1 MLYRYFQQWRKNP
14 QWSFSCCLAFL
25 LPLSDLEGEIS
36 GLAET
41 NALNSQLQTGE
52 AEIPTLSGAL
62 KDSGAIDVTFEGS
75 EQDVKAVEVEGEI
88 CQDKQCGKRKGHQ
101 GTQTEL
107 FGLPVV
113 VYKEKEEP
121 QDAGSV

>member
-1 MLYRYFQQWRKNP
+1 MMLYQYIKEWRKNP

-25 LPLSDLEGEIS
+25 LPLSDLQGEIS

-62 KDSGAIDVTFEGS
+62 KDRGAIDVTFEGG
-75 EQDVKAVEVEGEI
+75 EQDVNDER
-88 CQDKQCGKRKGHQ
+88 RK
-101 GTQTEL
+101 T
-107 FGLPVV
+107 
-113 VYKEKEEP
+113 YKMSSRNTNKIVWVF
-121 QDAGSV
+121 SR

>member
-1 MLYRYFQQWRKNP
+1 MLYSYFQQWRKNP

-52 AEIPTLSGAL
+52 TEIPTLSGAL

-75 EQDVKAVEVEGEI
+75 EHDVQAVEVEGEI
-88 CQDKQCGKRKGHQ
+88 CQDKQCGKRKDQQ

-107 FGLPVV
+107 LGHPVV
-113 VYKEKEEP
+113 VNKEKKEP
-121 QDAGSV
+121 QDTGSV

>member
-25 LPLSDLEGEIS
+25 LPLSDLEGE
-36 GLAET
+36 AET
-41 NALNSQLQTGE
+41 NALDSQLQTGE
-52 AEIPTLSGAL
+52 TEIPTLSGAL

-75 EQDVKAVEVEGEI
+75 EQDVQAVEVEGEI
-88 CQDKQCGKRKGHQ
+88 CQDKQCGKRKDHQ

-107 FGLPVV
+107 LGLPVV
-113 VYKEKEEP
+113 VNKEKEEP
-121 QDAGSV
+121 QDTGSV